1 VAVIGADL
9 HDKYHRFIK
18 KYNRPTQA
26 KTGGMMAESRLR
38 YGIGLLT
45 TVLVMVFVGAV
56 GAHAQS
62 EPQIKAPI
70 DEFHT
75 LALKGDVNPLA
86 RAEFDQGRVD
96 ASKPSGRLLLVLKR
110 SANQEAALQQ
120 YLKDAHSTAAS
131 TFHKWLTPEQFGQKF
146 GPADADV
153 QALSGWLQGHGL
165 SVAKVSKGRS
175 VIEFT
180 GTIGQVEEAFHT
192 SIHSYNANGKV
203 FHANA
208 TDPKIPAALQ
218 PVIAGV
224 SQLNDIPPKPLSKLL
239 GKASYTAKQHEAHP
253 RWTEPGTSG
262 SLPYYLLTPEDFAT
276 QYDVNPVYTSGVKGT
291 GQAIGIIN
299 DSNIDV
305 SIVNAYRA
313 LFGLPVNPP
322 QVVVD
327 GNDPGITGDATEA
340 YLDVENAGAVA
351 PNATVILYTAGSYGL
366 LGGGGIN
373 FSLVRAVEDDAASV
387 LSLSFGSCE
396 QSLGNSGNALINSI
410 WEQAAAQGQTALV
423 SSGDTG
429 SAGCDYNGSSAASYG
444 LAVNGLASTPW
455 NIAVGGTDFYY
466 SDYASGG
473 GSIANY
479 WSSSN
484 DSKGG
489 SLQKPIPEQPWNESN
504 YGFNIVGYDPLSN
517 QEYTTAAGGGGVSSC
532 SQSVTDSNGNVT
544 CQAGYSKP
552 VWQTGTGVPADGARD
567 IPDVSLF
574 SAGGANGAAW
584 ITCVYAGDCV
594 ADSTGS
600 ATVEG
605 VGGTSASAPTMAGIM
620 ALINEKYGPQ
630 GQANFVLYPLAAK
643 SPVAFKAVDIGSNN
657 VPCYPDSANCSL
669 DSNGDGLYSLQNY
682 SGKSGYDLASG
693 LGSIDVN
700 ALLTNWKN
708 VSFDTTSTTLSLT
721 PTSIKHGQNIT
732 AAVSVTSP
740 SGTPSGGVTLLTT
753 SPLPAN
759 KSQTILTLDSKGTAQ
774 GVLNYLPGGTYSV
787 YGQYG
792 GDGIFGLSKS
802 SPATVT
808 VTPEDTNLNLS
819 VQDSNGQFGSYVD
832 LANGAKIPFGTNIIA
847 DINPTGV
854 SAPTGQ
860 SNGAATGTATF
871 LDGSTTL
878 ATTPISSESAAEYAT
893 RDLAIGSHSLV
904 VKYSGDAS
912 FNSAASTPIT
922 FTVTKSDT
930 FAFFE
935 TAGAYY
941 YNGYPAGQ
949 PYVFTVAVDASSFG
963 YVPPTGTITFQLDGG
978 SLTSATLAN
987 GNGILYGTMTWTNP
1001 TIGSHSLIATYS
1013 GDSNYNGSTVS
1024 KTYKFA
1030 AATELTTT
1038 TNIAITSPSDP
1049 SKITPSTPVTLT
1061 ATVQGGAGSTTPP
1074 TGQIVFADLYF
1085 YTLSPVTLK
1094 PGTGATA
1101 TASVTILPAQLAS
1114 GDYNLITATYGGNSL
1129 YEQSTSSAVDVYND
1143 ASDFSVTPLQSNI
1156 VVKSGATGTVDVNLV
1171 PVSGF
1176 TGAVSLKC
1184 VAPTG
1189 LTCSLSQS
1197 SVVLSAT
1204 TSTQLTINAFTTS
1217 STASVQGLHPY
1228 GWFGLGGGGAVLAA
1242 CLLFAVP
1249 RRRRLYLL
1257 LVSTLVL
1264 PALFVGCGGGG
1275 GGSKQPA
1282 APTQQNVAAG
1292 TYHIVVSGTA
1302 PSGTTHNTQ
1311 VTVIVQ

>member
-1 VAVIGADL
+1 
-9 HDKYHRFIK
+9 
-18 KYNRPTQA
+18 
-26 KTGGMMAESRLR
+26 MAESRLR
-38 YGIGLLT
+38 YSIGLLA
-45 TVLVMVFVGAV
+45 TVLGMAFVGAI

-70 DEFHT
+70 DESQT
-75 LALKGDVNPLA
+75 VALRGNVNPLA

-120 YLKDAHSTAAS
+120 YLKDAHSPAS
-131 TFHKWLTPEQFGQKF
+131 SSFHKWLTPEQFGQKF
-146 GPADADV
+146 GAADADV
-153 QALSGWLQGHGL
+153 QTLSGWLQGHGL
-165 SVAKVSKGRS
+165 SVAKISKGRS

-180 GTIGQVEEAFHT
+180 GTIGQVEDAFQT

-218 PVIAGV
+218 SIVAGV
-224 SQLNDIPPKPLSKLL
+224 SQLNDIQAKPLSKIL
-239 GKASYTAKQHEAHP
+239 GKSSYSAKTHEAHP
-253 RWTEPGTSG
+253 QWTEPGQNGDLT
-262 SLPYYLLTPEDFAT
+262 YYLVTPADFAT

-291 GQAIGIIN
+291 GQTIGIIN
-299 DSNIDV
+299 DSNIDI
-305 SIVNAYRA
+305 SIVNAYRK
-313 LFGLPVNPP
+313 LFGLPANPP

-387 LSLSFGSCE
+387 LSLSFGNCE
-396 QSLGNSGNALINSI
+396 QSLGNSGNSLINTI

-423 SSGDTG
+423 SAGDTG
-429 SAGCDYNGSSAASYG
+429 SAGCDYNGSSAASDG

-504 YGFNIVGYDPLSN
+504 YGFNILGYDPLSN
-517 QEYTTAAGGGGVSSC
+517 QEYTTAAGGGGASSC
-532 SQSVTDSNGNVT
+532 TQSVTDSYGDVT
-544 CQAGYSKP
+544 CQSGYSKP
-552 VWQTGTGVPADGARD
+552 VWQTGAGVPADGVRD
-567 IPDVSLF
+567 LPDVSLF

-594 ADSTGS
+594 ADSTGAVS
-600 ATVEG
+600 VEG
-605 VGGTSASAPTMAGIM
+605 VGGTSASAPAMAGIM
-620 ALINEKYGPQ
+620 ALVNEKYGSQ

-643 SPVAFKAVDIGSNN
+643 SPVAFNPVDIGSNN
-657 VPCYPDSANCSL
+657 VPCYPGSSNCSL

-682 SGKSGYDLASG
+682 SANSGYDLASG

-700 ALLTNWKN
+700 ALLANWS
-708 VSFDTTSTTLSLT
+708 SFSFGKTSTTLSLT

-759 KSQTILTLDSKGTAQ
+759 KSQTVLTLDSKGTAQ
-774 GVLNYLPGGTYSV
+774 GALNYLPGGTYSV

-792 GDGIFGLSKS
+792 GDGVFTSSKS
-802 SPATVT
+802 SSTSVT

-819 VQDSNGQFGSYVD
+819 VQDSNGLFGSYTN
-832 LANGAKIPFGTNIIA
+832 LTNGAQIPFGTNIIA
-847 DINPTGV
+847 DIAPTGV
-854 SAPTGQ
+854 SAPSGQ
-860 SNGAATGTATF
+860 ANGTATGTATF
-871 LDGSTTL
+871 LDGSSTMATTL
-878 ATTPISSESAAEYAT
+878 VSSLSTAEYAT
-893 RDLAIGSHSLV
+893 RDLPIGPHTLV

-912 FNSAASTPIT
+912 FNAVTSTPIT

-930 FAFFE
+930 FSFFENAGAFFFD
-935 TAGAYY
+935 
-941 YNGYPAGQ
+941 GYPAGQ
-949 PYVFTVAVDASSFG
+949 PHVFTVAVAASSFG
-963 YVPPTGTITFQLDGG
+963 FVPPTGTITFQLDGG
-978 SLTSATLAN
+978 SPITPTLTN
-987 GNGILYGTMTWTNP
+987 GNGTLYGTMTLNSP
-1001 TIGSHSLIATYS
+1001 TVGSHSLTATYS

-1024 KTYKFA
+1024 ETFTVVA
-1030 AATELTTT
+1030 SSLLTTT
-1038 TNIAITSPSDP
+1038 TTIAITSPSDP

-1061 ATVQGGAGSTTPP
+1061 ATVHGGAGSTTPP
-1074 TGQIVFADLYF
+1074 TGQVVFADLYF
-1085 YTLSPVTLK
+1085 YTLSPVTLT
-1094 PGTGATA
+1094 PGPGATA
-1101 TASVTILPAQLAS
+1101 TASVTILPSQLAS
-1114 GDYNLITATYGGNSL
+1114 GDYNLLTATYGGDTL
-1129 YEQSTSSAVDVYND
+1129 YEPSTSSAVDVYND

-1156 VVKSGATGTVDVNLV
+1156 AVKSGATGTVGINLV

-1176 TGAVSLKC
+1176 TGTVSLTC
-1184 VAPTG
+1184 AAPAG

-1197 SVVLSAT
+1197 SVALTAT
-1204 TSTQLTINAFTTS
+1204 TATQLTINAFTTG
-1217 STASVQGLHPY
+1217 STASVRGLHPY
-1228 GWFGLGGGGAVLAA
+1228 GWFGLGGGGTVLAA
-1242 CLLFAVP
+1242 CLLFVAP

-1275 GGSKQPA
+1275 GSKKTVTPA
-1282 APTQQNVAAG
+1282 QQNVAAG

-1302 PSGTTHNTQ
+1302 ASGTTHNTQ

>member
-1 VAVIGADL
+1 
-9 HDKYHRFIK
+9 
-18 KYNRPTQA
+18 
-26 KTGGMMAESRLR
+26 
-38 YGIGLLT
+38 
-45 TVLVMVFVGAV
+45 MVFVGAV
-56 GAHAQS
+56 GVHAQS
-62 EPQIKAPI
+62 EPQIKALI
-70 DEFHT
+70 DESHT
-75 LALKGDVNPLA
+75 VALKGNVNPLA

-96 ASKPSGRLLLVLKR
+96 TSKPAGRLLLVLKR
-110 SANQEAALQQ
+110 SANQESALQQ
-120 YLKDAHSTAAS
+120 YLKGAHSAASS

-153 QALSGWLQGHGL
+153 KALSSWLQGHGL

-180 GTIGQVEEAFHT
+180 GTVGQVEEAFQT

-224 SQLNDIPPKPLSKLL
+224 TQLNDIQPTSLSRLL
-239 GKASYTAKQHEAHP
+239 GKVSYTVKQHEARP
-253 RWTEPGTSG
+253 QWTEPGQDD
-262 SLPYYLLTPEDFAT
+262 SLPFYLVTPSDFAT
-276 QYDVNPVYTSGVKGT
+276 QYDVNPVYATGVKGT
-291 GQAIGIIN
+291 GQTIGIIN

-305 SIVNAYRA
+305 SIVNAYRK

-327 GNDPGITGDATEA
+327 GNDPGITGDSTEA

-351 PNATVILYTAGSYGL
+351 PNATVILYTAGGYGL

-387 LSLSFGSCE
+387 LSLSFGTCE

-429 SAGCDYNGSSAASYG
+429 SAGCDNNGSSAASYG
-444 LAVNGLASTPW
+444 LGVNGLASTPW

-479 WSSSN
+479 WKSSN
-484 DSKGG
+484 DSNGG

-504 YGFNIVGYDPLSN
+504 YGFNIVGYDALSN

-532 SQSVTDSNGNVT
+532 TQSETDSDNNVT

-552 VWQTGTGVPADGARD
+552 VWQTGTGVPADKVRD
-567 IPDVSLF
+567 IPDVSFF

-594 ADSTGS
+594 ANSTGN

-605 VGGTSASAPTMAGIM
+605 VGGTSASAPAMAGIM
-620 ALINEKYGPQ
+620 ALINEKYGAQ
-630 GQANFVLYPLAAK
+630 GQANFVLYPLAAN
-643 SPVAFKAVDIGSNN
+643 SPVVFNAVDIGSNN
-657 VPCYPDSANCSL
+657 VPCYPDTNNCTL
-669 DSNGDGLYSLQNY
+669 DSNGDDLYSLQNY
-682 SGKSGYDLASG
+682 PANSGYDLASG

-732 AAVSVTSP
+732 ATVSVTSP
-740 SGTPSGGVTLLTT
+740 SGTPSGGVSLLST

-759 KSQTILTLDSKGTAQ
+759 KSQTILTLDSNGTAQ

-792 GDGIFGLSKS
+792 GDGIFGSSKS
-802 SPATVT
+802 SSTTVT

-819 VQDSNGQFGSYVD
+819 VQDSDGQFGDYTNLTS
-832 LANGAKIPFGTNIIA
+832 GASIPFGTNIIA
-847 DINPTGV
+847 DITPAGV
-854 SAPTGQ
+854 SAASGQ
-860 SNGAATGTATF
+860 NNGAATGTATF
-871 LDGSTTL
+871 LDGATTL
-878 ATTPISSESAAEYAT
+878 ATAPLSSVSAAEYTT

-912 FNSAASTPIT
+912 FNAVASAPIT

-930 FAFFE
+930 FSFFE
-935 TAGAYY
+935 NAGAIYL
-941 YNGYPAGQ
+941 NGYPTGQ
-949 PYVFTVAVDASSFG
+949 PHVFTVAVDASSFG
-963 YVPPTGTITFQLDGG
+963 LVIPTGTITFQLDGG
-978 SLTSATLAN
+978 SPISATLAN

-1001 TIGSHSLIATYS
+1001 TAGSHSLIATYS
-1013 GDSNYNGSTVS
+1013 GDSNYNASTVS
-1024 KTYKFA
+1024 ETFTIA
-1030 AATELTTT
+1030 DSSQLTTT
-1038 TNIAITSPSDP
+1038 TNIAITSPSDL

-1061 ATVQGGAGSTTPP
+1061 ATVQGGAGSTTAP

-1085 YTLSPVTLK
+1085 YTMSPITLT
-1094 PGTGATA
+1094 PGSGTTS
-1101 TASVTILPAQLAS
+1101 TASVTIQPSQLAS
-1114 GDYNLITATYGGNSL
+1114 GDYNLLTATYGGDTL
-1129 YEQSTSSAVDVYND
+1129 YGPSTSGAVDVYND
-1143 ASDFSVTPLQSNI
+1143 SADFSVTPLQSNI
-1156 VVKSGATGTVDVNLV
+1156 VVKSGATGTVNINLV

-1176 TGAVSLKC
+1176 TGTVSLKC
-1184 VAPTG
+1184 AAPDG

-1197 SVVLSAT
+1197 SVTLSGTAT
-1204 TSTQLTINAFTTS
+1204 TQLTINAFTTGS
-1217 STASVQGLHPY
+1217 TTTGLTASARGLHPY
-1228 GWFGLGGGGAVLAA
+1228 GWLGLGSGGTILAV

-1257 LVSTLVL
+1257 LVSMLVL
-1264 PALFVGCGGGG
+1264 PALFVGCGGGSS
-1275 GGSKQPA
+1275 SKKPVT
-1282 APTQQNVAAG
+1282 PTQQNVAAG
-1292 TYHIVVSGTA
+1292 TYHIVVSGTTQ
-1302 PSGTTHNTQ
+1302 SGTTHNTQ